1 MKKRY
6 LKYLIIKR
14 NSNEDEIYEY
24 REKNLKETVLN
35 VLKNYVVSVIAVLS
49 PIWIFCTY
57 CYERGF
63 TDYFNVSSDNINI
76 DVSKYSYS
84 LMIIL
89 FAFFCICIVV
99 IVQVIFYDLFKPKEN
114 VKKLCAA
121 AWFLL
126 VVICCS
132 LNDWLP
138 LILNIGS
145 LFIVS
150 LLYVANN
157 TDLKMNSECKGKKKI
172 IKNKICGF
180 FAIVYE
186 YCWLNLMGVIA
197 IAILLIAI
205 IFLNYTLLYDLLFS
219 VPINWGEID
228 LLVLGKRIWVCIQ
241 SIMVISFVLSP
252 ISTAILV
259 GVLGVKVGIS
269 KEDRDNRSEND
280 EESSHKNENKTF
292 SKVEEESKK
301 NVSSSNVDENNKSD
315 RNKRWINFFL
325 ICYFALLIIV
335 ILLQFVRLG
344 RMTAEKTSIDRYVAF
359 QANDSFITP
368 VMKKNLN
375 IIKNDDMKE
384 YYLYYVVYENKD
396 SLCLKPIQYEG
407 GVIINL
413 KDSKPDETTTYI
425 VNKSK
430 VDVVYTFSN
439 PKNVKKSLKNDG
451 FTIPKK

>member
-1 MKKRY
+1 
-6 LKYLIIKR
+6 
-14 NSNEDEIYEY
+14 
-24 REKNLKETVLN
+24 
-35 VLKNYVVSVIAVLS
+35 
-49 PIWIFCTY
+49 
-57 CYERGF
+57 
-63 TDYFNVSSDNINI
+63 
-76 DVSKYSYS
+76 
-84 LMIIL
+84 
-89 FAFFCICIVV
+89 
-99 IVQVIFYDLFKPKEN
+99 
-114 VKKLCAA
+114 
-121 AWFLL
+121 
-126 VVICCS
+126 
-132 LNDWLP
+132 
-138 LILNIGS
+138 
-145 LFIVS
+145 
-150 LLYVANN
+150 
-157 TDLKMNSECKGKKKI
+157 
-172 IKNKICGF
+172 
-180 FAIVYE
+180 
-186 YCWLNLMGVIA
+186 MGVIA

-219 VPINWGEID
+219 VPINC
-228 LLVLGKRIWVCIQ
+228 GKRIWVCIQ
-241 SIMVISFVLSP
+241 IFMAISFVLSS
-252 ISTAILV
+252 ISTTTLV

-301 NVSSSNVDENNKSD
+301 NVSSSNVDENNKND
-315 RNKRWINFFL
+315 RNKRWINYFL
-325 ICYFALLIIV
+325 ICYVALLIIV
-335 ILLQFVRLG
+335 FLLQFVRLG

-413 KDSKPDETTTYI
+413 KDSKPDKTTTYI

-439 PKNVKKSLKNDG
+439 PKEVTESLKNDG
-451 FTIPKK
+451 FTISNQ